1 MRPPP
6 ASISSSPAGVIPC
19 IDVGSLFGEDCPE
32 RRAADHAIHQAAADI
47 GFIQIRGLPD
57 FVRLSPAQLKPL
69 KRIFG
74 LAPAEL
80 RALWRQKFAPEHR
93 NVYRGWFPL
102 QPGHAT
108 YKEGI
113 DMGPDIAYG
122 AARVADDDPLREP
135 TPLPSDAL
143 LPGWRAA
150 VAAYYRSLEHT
161 GRTLMRSIARGLELP
176 ERAFDAD
183 FEDGI
188 STLRLIRYPA
198 REVTEALSGVAHVD
212 SGILTLLAQD
222 GVGGLQAKNRTGS
235 WIDIPAA
242 DDALAVNFGRLLE
255 LWTGGD
261 IRATEHRVLSTGRER
276 YSIPFFY
283 EPGVDAQI
291 APLKG
296 SAFSPF
302 LYGDFVWAS
311 ATQFVEFSGL
321 QHLRPARGGAL
332 PISIRSA

>member
-1 MRPPP
+1 M
-6 ASISSSPAGVIPC
+6 SSSSPAGVIPC
-19 IDVGSLFGEDCPE
+19 IEVGSLFGDDGPE
-32 RRAADHAIHQAAADI
+32 RRAADHAIHLAAADI
-47 GFIQIRGLPD
+47 GFIQIQGLPHS
-57 FVRLSPAQLKPL
+57 VPLSRGQLQAL

-80 RALWRQKFAPEHR
+80 QGLWRQKFAPAHR

-102 QPGHAT
+102 QPGHPT

-113 DMGPDIAYG
+113 DMGPDVAHG
-122 AARVADDDPLREP
+122 RDRVRDDDPLCEA
-135 TPLPSDAL
+135 TPLPAAAL

-150 VAAYYRSLEHT
+150 AAAYYLGLEHT
-161 GRTLMRSIARGLELP
+161 GRMLMRSIARGLGLA
-176 ERAFDAD
+176 ERTFDPD
-183 FEDGI
+183 FEGGI

-198 REVTEALSGVAHVD
+198 RAVTEPLSGMAHVD

-222 GVGGLQAKNRTGS
+222 GVGGLQAKNRSGA
-235 WIDIPAA
+235 WIDIVPTE
-242 DDALAVNFGRLLE
+242 DALVVNFGRLLE

-261 IRATEHRVLSTGRER
+261 IRATEHRVLSTGQER
-276 YSIPFFY
+276 YSFPFFY
-283 EPGVDAQI
+283 EPRVDALI

-296 SAFSPF
+296 AGFSPF

-311 ATQFVEFSGL
+311 AMQFVEFSGL

-332 PISIRSA
+332 PMSLRWD

>member
-1 MRPPP
+1 
-6 ASISSSPAGVIPC
+6 VIPC
-19 IDVGSLFGEDCPE
+19 VDVGSLFGDDGFE
-32 RRAADHAIHQAAADI
+32 RRAADHAIQQAAAEI
-47 GFIQIRGLPD
+47 GFIQIQGLPD
-57 FVRLSPAQLKPL
+57 FVPLSRAQLKPL
-69 KRIFG
+69 KQIFS
-74 LAPAEL
+74 LAPADL
-80 RALWRQKFAPEHR
+80 RQLWRQKFAPEHG

-102 QPGHAT
+102 QQGHAT

-113 DMGPDIAYG
+113 DIGPDV
-122 AARVADDDPLREP
+122 AAGGQRAVGDDPLHEP
-135 TPLPSDAL
+135 TPLPDEAL

-150 VAAYYRSLEHT
+150 AAAYYRSLEYT
-161 GRTLMRSIARGLELP
+161 GRVLMRSIARGLSLS
-176 ERAFDAD
+176 ERTFDAY
-183 FEDGI
+183 FENGV

-198 REVTEALSGVAHVD
+198 REVTEPLSGVAHVD

-242 DDALAVNFGRLLE
+242 DDALVVNFGRLLE

-283 EPGVDAQI
+283 EPGVDALI

-296 SAFSPF
+296 AAFSPF

-332 PISIRSA
+332 PISVRWA